1 MNCSICQNEIQP
13 VGDWTQGNNA
23 EPVNDGRCCDQ
34 CNSTVVIPARLTQ
47 MRRRIPPVVA
57 KTHTPGP
64 WVIHAWGD
72 ADYEVLA
79 GDSCVCN
86 VPCGGDEGGEGRHD
100 VTEANA
106 RLIAAAPMLLQ
117 TMAGVLKQMKDGGYF
132 EDSVIGRWAYVIESA
147 INRAEGRG
155 E

>member
-1 MNCSICQNEIQP
+1 MNCSICQLEIP
-13 VGDWTQGNNA
+13 AVGDWTHGNNA
-23 EPVNDGRCCDQ
+23 EPVNDGRCCDE
-34 CNSTVVIPARLTQ
+34 CNALVVIPARLTQ

-72 ADYEVLA
+72 ASFEVLA

-86 VPCGGDEGGEGRHD
+86 VPYGDDDGAGDDRHD
-100 VTEANA
+100 VIELNA
-106 RLIAAAPMLLQ
+106 RLIAAAPELL
-117 TMAGVLKQMKDGGYF
+117 AALKKWMERYSRDTDRLEFYKD
-132 EDSVIGRWAYVIESA
+132 VIA
-147 INRAEGRG
+147 ITRDAIAKAEGRG